1 MATQPPERGKETP
14 PADGG
19 QPVAD
24 AQPIGMGPLREA
36 LIALA
41 VLAFFVIWAILLIDV
56 WSAKSGKPPDLDDV
70 LVGAGAALAGVVG
83 AGFALAMGLEKK
95 KPPDESL
102 AVTSIALP
110 KPALPKLGREEAR
123 SWILTIGIYGYAAV
137 SIVAVITWLANRSET
152 PEEIQTLAIGFVSYV
167 LALATSAFGAVRSTD

>member
-1 MATQPPERGKETP
+1 MATQPPERGKEAL
-14 PADGG
+14 PADEVPDRGE
-19 QPVAD
+19 PVAD
-24 AQPIGMGPLREA
+24 AQPNAMGPLREA

-102 AVTSIALP
+102 AVTAIALP
-110 KPALPKLGREEAR
+110 RLDKEETR

-137 SIVAVITWLANRSET
+137 SALAVITWLANRGET
-152 PEEIQTLAIGFVSYV
+152 PEEIQTLAIGFAGYV